1 MINDANT
8 TLIKF
13 ALGKSAI
20 VCPSTIVTV
29 LLMKTEERS
38 FRKRSKEMCSA
49 YSAVLLRMQ
58 LFPVTSLL

>member
-49 YSAVLLRMQ
+49 YSAVLLHVQ
-58 LFPVTSLL
+58 